1 MQYKDVYRYWAIFSF
16 ADDGITVEF
25 PDLPGCITCG
35 TTAEEAFQQ
44 AKDALALHLY
54 GMEQDHEEVPEPPS
68 LESLLHSVECNQTL
82 VDVQA
87 LMLPFRSMMRNKAVK
102 KTLTI
107 PQWLNDIAE
116 ENKINFSQILQDALK
131 QTLGIKQ

>member
-35 TTAEEAFQQ
+35 TTAEEAFHH
-44 AKDALALHLY
+44 AKDALALHLF
-54 GMEQDHEEVPEPPS
+54 GMEQDHEEVPEPVS
-68 LESLLHSVECNQTL
+68 LETLLRSAGRNQTL
-82 VDVQA
+82 VEVQA

-116 ENKINFSQILQDALK
+116 EHKINFSQILQDALK